1 LGSVRPSPRPVET
14 RSKSGQSGRLVAG
27 VTSEIASSGAA
38 GRAYTRLLPGAGTV
52 RGVQPTTP
60 QALLEAAADR
70 VALAA
75 ILDASGRHREAA
87 ATLRDALS
95 VYERVL
101 GRDHYEVAGVLEN
114 LAGVAER
121 AAESEQAAALRAR
134 AQRIRRR
141 VLGHT
146 HRGSR

>member
-1 LGSVRPSPRPVET
+1 MWRCRA
-14 RSKSGQSGRLVAG
+14 RS
-27 VTSEIASSGAA
+27 
-38 GRAYTRLLPGAGTV
+38 TRLLPAARIV
-52 RGVQPTTP
+52 RDMSPRSP
-60 QALLEAAADR
+60 QTLLEGAVDR

-87 ATLRDALS
+87 EALRDALS

-101 GRDHYEVAGVLEN
+101 GADHYGVAGVLQN

-121 AAESEQAAALRAR
+121 AGEPEQAAALRAR
-134 AQRIRRR
+134 ALRIRRR

-146 HRGSR
+146 HRTSR

>member
-1 LGSVRPSPRPVET
+1 M
-14 RSKSGQSGRLVAG
+14 
-27 VTSEIASSGAA
+27 GAA
-38 GRAYTRLLPGAGTV
+38 GRVSTGLLPGEWIV
-52 RGVQPTTP
+52 HDVSPTSP

-87 ATLRDALS
+87 AALRHALS

-101 GRDHYEVAGVLEN
+101 GPDHYELAGVLQN

-121 AAESEQAAALRAR
+121 AGEPEQAAALRSR
-134 AQRIRRR
+134 ALRIRRR

-146 HRGSR
+146 YRSSP

>member
-1 LGSVRPSPRPVET
+1 M
-14 RSKSGQSGRLVAG
+14 
-27 VTSEIASSGAA
+27 GAA
-38 GRAYTRLLPGAGTV
+38 GRVSTGLLPGAWNVHDVSPTSP
-52 RGVQPTTP
+52 QP
-60 QALLEAAADR
+60 LLEAAADR

-87 ATLRDALS
+87 ATLRHALS

-101 GRDHYEVAGVLEN
+101 GPDHYELAGVLQN

-121 AAESEQAAALRAR
+121 AGEPEQAAALRSR
-134 AQRIRRR
+134 ALRIRRR

-146 HRGSR
+146 YRSSP

>member
-1 LGSVRPSPRPVET
+1 MA
-14 RSKSGQSGRLVAG
+14 AG
-27 VTSEIASSGAA
+27 ATSEIARSGAA
-38 GRAYTRLLPGAGTV
+38 GRASTRLIPGAFIV
-52 RGVQPTTP
+52 RDMNPASP
-60 QALLEAAADR
+60 QALLEAAADG

-87 ATLRDALS
+87 ATLRHALS

-101 GRDHYEVAGVLEN
+101 GADHYEVAGVLEN

-121 AAESEQAAALRAR
+121 AGEPEQAAALRAR
-134 AQRIRRR
+134 ALRIRRR

-146 HRGSR
+146 YRSSP

>member
-1 LGSVRPSPRPVET
+1 MR
-14 RSKSGQSGRLVAG
+14 
-27 VTSEIASSGAA
+27 AA
-38 GRAYTRLLPGAGTV
+38 GRVSTGLLPGACIV
-52 RGVQPTTP
+52 RDVSSASR

-75 ILDASGRHREAA
+75 ILDASGRHRDAA
-87 ATLRDALS
+87 ESLRHALS

-101 GRDHYEVAGVLEN
+101 GPDHYEVGGVLQT

-121 AAESEQAAALRAR
+121 AGEPEQAAALRAR
-134 AQRIRRR
+134 ALRIRRR

-146 HRGSR
+146 HRSSP

>member
-1 LGSVRPSPRPVET
+1 VSP
-14 RSKSGQSGRLVAG
+14 
-27 VTSEIASSGAA
+27 TS
-38 GRAYTRLLPGAGTV
+38 
-52 RGVQPTTP
+52 P
-60 QALLEAAADR
+60 QALLEAAVDR

-87 ATLRDALS
+87 EALRDALA

-101 GRDHYEVAGVLEN
+101 GADHYEVAGVLEN

-121 AAESEQAAALRAR
+121 AGEPEQAAAVRVRAL
-134 AQRIRRR
+134 QIRRR

-146 HRGSR
+146 HRRSS